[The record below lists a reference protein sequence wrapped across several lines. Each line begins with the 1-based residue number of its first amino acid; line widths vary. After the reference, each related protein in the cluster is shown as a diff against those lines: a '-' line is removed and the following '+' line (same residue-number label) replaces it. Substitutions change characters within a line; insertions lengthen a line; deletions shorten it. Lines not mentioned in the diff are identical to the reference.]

1 MSENCTPTRPLG
13 VAHLIFGLV
22 FTGIAAI
29 WFIGEANDTEV
40 PDMAI
45 AFPAVLI
52 GAGVIGLVAT
62 LVNHSRAKAGAAQR
76 QPVEPVETQTSDVE
90 PVGTPASSV
99 EPVETP
105 TEEDPS

>member
-1 MSENCTPTRPLG
+1 MSENTTTRPLG

-29 WFIGEANDTEV
+29 WFIGEANDTDV
-40 PDMAI
+40 PDLAI

-62 LVNHSRAKAGAAQR
+62 LVNHSRAKNQALA
-76 QPVEPVETQTSDVE
+76 ETQADERTE
-90 PVGTPASSV
+90 AP
-99 EPVETP
+99 EETTDTTVLT

>member
-1 MSENCTPTRPLG
+1 MSENTTTRPLG

-29 WFIGEANDTEV
+29 WFIGEANDIDV
-40 PDMAI
+40 PDLAI

-62 LVNHSRAKAGAAQR
+62 LVNHSRAKNQAL
-76 QPVEPVETQTSDVE
+76 
-90 PVGTPASSV
+90 
-99 EPVETP
+99 VETP
-105 TEEDPS
+105 AAERTEAPEETTGTTVLTTEEDPS